1 MSQLDEPNLALDVD
15 WEGPEEARIHVVRVC
30 VLRSN
35 AVTRDG
41 ARVTISDNCTSIR
54 SFEKELARLNEELQ
68 EISAQAQEYFGGER
82 PKAKSKAKS
91 APKSE
96 TPARPSADLVVR
108 DAMTREVKTVER
120 NASLSLA
127 EELMQKERF
136 RHVIVLD
143 EDDKLA
149 GIISHRDIFYGAL
162 SWSMGHGKRERDT
175 ALESFPVKQVMQTNV
190 VSVDPEMP
198 LAEAAGLMI
207 ETKIGCLPVL
217 DGDELVGI
225 LTETD
230 FLGLLT
236 RA

>member
-1 MSQLDEPNLALDVD
+1 MSQLDEPNLALDID
-15 WEGPEEARIHVVRVC
+15 WEGPEEARVNVVRVC

-41 ARVTISDNCTSIR
+41 ARVTISDNCTGIR
-54 SFEKELARLNEELQ
+54 SFEKELARLNDELQ

-91 APKSE
+91 APKRE
-96 TPARPSADLVVR
+96 TPARPS
-108 DAMTREVKTVER
+108 
-120 NASLSLA
+120 
-127 EELMQKERF
+127 
-136 RHVIVLD
+136 
-143 EDDKLA
+143 
-149 GIISHRDIFYGAL
+149 GAL

-217 DGDELVGI
+217 DGEELVGI

-230 FLGLLT
+230 FLGLL
-236 RA
+236 APA